1 MRTEKKLKLR
11 QLRRYRIRKKVSGTT
26 ERPRLNVYRS
36 VNHIYVQ
43 LIDDAKHATLVS
55 ASSLEQGKDGD
66 SKKHIAGGNIAA
78 AKQVGKL
85 IAERAKAKGIESVV
99 FDRGGYLYHGRIKAV
114 ADAAREG
121 GLKF

>member
-1 MRTEKKLKLR
+1 MLSKISRNSTREKVHT
-11 QLRRYRIRKKVSGTT
+11 RIRKKLAGTT
-26 ERPRLNVYRS
+26 ERPRLNVFRS

-43 LIDDAKHATLVS
+43 LIDDSKHLTIVS
-55 ASSLEQGKDGD
+55 ASSLEQGKDG
-66 SKKHIAGGNIAA
+66 KKHVMGGNIAA

-85 IAERAKAKGIESVV
+85 IAERAKAKGIEQVV